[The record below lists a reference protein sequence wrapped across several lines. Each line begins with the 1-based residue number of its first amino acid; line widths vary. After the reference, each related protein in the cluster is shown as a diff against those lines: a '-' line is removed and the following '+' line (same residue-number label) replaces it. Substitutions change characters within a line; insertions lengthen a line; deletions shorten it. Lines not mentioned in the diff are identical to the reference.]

1 MLLTAL
7 INLIMFGLGY
17 FTRDVVIPTLKQ
29 RIASSK
35 NQITWSN
42 WAEEEAERQYQ
53 SEINNNIRLEHE
65 QYQRDWKEGKI

>member
-7 INLIMFGLGY
+7 INLI
-17 FTRDVVIPTLKQ
+17 V
-29 RIASSK
+29 SSK
-35 NQITWSN
+35 NRVTWSN

-65 QYQRDWKEGKI
+65 QYQRDWEEGKIWLGNMETIYK